1 VDAATLAAL
10 VAGGY
15 ADIAVS
21 CYAAQCKLRNIL
33 TKAVAGSTAN
43 WAMLSHCCA
52 SILQVQLTGP
62 SRGLHLSAADAAACA
77 AAAGQWST
85 ALQTLL
91 AEYKRSIYFP
101 ECVLTC

>member
-1 VDAATLAAL
+1 MQVALFLAPVVL
-10 VAGGY
+10 F
-15 ADIAVS
+15 S
-21 CYAAQCKLRNIL
+21 
-33 TKAVAGSTAN
+33 S
-43 WAMLSHCCA
+43 
-52 SILQVQLTGP
+52 QVQLTGP

-101 ECVLTC
+101 ECVQICCLKSRVTTT

>member
-1 VDAATLAAL
+1 MQGSNPEPLL
-10 VAGGY
+10 
-15 ADIAVS
+15 
-21 CYAAQCKLRNIL
+21 LRF
-33 TKAVAGSTAN
+33 
-43 WAMLSHCCA
+43 
-52 SILQVQLTGP
+52 LQVQLTGP

-101 ECVLTC
+101 E